1 MASFLSQPAGSGR
14 LPRPV
19 SDSTRSPLDTR
30 SEVRRWAEP
39 QTPPLETPP
48 RGLGVPRLPRAC
60 PMEGGQGIA
69 RLFPTNEKA
78 SGEERRGGRHGRG
91 RIKVGLIPKR
101 RSLSGAGSV
110 SLPLALPRY
119 LSLAFSL
126 VVRFSRQ
133 KISRGQVQPPEDPSR
148 SGSAELARTTV
159 PGAPKR
165 RGRPAPRSRPGS
177 RLS

>member
-1 MASFLSQPAGSGR
+1 MASLLSQSAGSGR
-14 LPRPV
+14 LPQPA
-19 SDSTRSPLDTR
+19 STRSPLDTR
-30 SEVRRWAEP
+30 SEVRRWAKP

-48 RGLGVPRLPRAC
+48 RGVGVPRLTHAC
-60 PMEGGQGIA
+60 PREGGQGIA
-69 RLFPTNEKA
+69 RWFLTNEKA
-78 SGEERRGGRHGRG
+78 SGEKRRGDRNGRG

-101 RSLSGAGSV
+101 LWICLAGAGSI

-119 LSLAFSL
+119 LSLA
-126 VVRFSRQ
+126 VRFSRQ

-148 SGSAELARTTV
+148 SGSAELAWTTV

-165 RGRPAPRSRPGS
+165 RGRPAARSWPGS